1 MRRPPFWA
9 SLLTLVGVI
18 ILCSLGTW
26 QVQRLHWK
34 RGVLAAIDL
43 AYDSAPQPLSAAD
56 IERSAER
63 KTLFLRGTV
72 RGHFITEKSLH
83 LVPRVFEGRQGYH
96 LVTPLVMEDGGTIL
110 VNRGW
115 MPLETRTDPD
125 ASGDVAVTGLLR
137 KPDRANAFTP
147 KNASSGN
154 TAYSLDLQGFLPY
167 VLYAENRDE
176 GQLPIPVGAK
186 PVPQN
191 NHLSYAIFWFTM
203 AGLLLVIYA
212 LRFLVPARKKTA

>member
-9 SLLTLVGVI
+9 SLLTLAGII
-18 ILCSLGTW
+18 ILCALGTW
-26 QVQRLHWK
+26 QVQRLQWK
-34 RGVLAAIDL
+34 RDLLAAIDL
-43 AYDSAPQPLSAAD
+43 AYDSAPQALSAAE
-56 IERSAER
+56 IERAAEK

-72 RGHFITEKSLH
+72 RGRFIAEKSLH

-96 LVTPLVMEDGGTIL
+96 LVTPLAIDDGGTIL

-125 ASGDVAVTGLLR
+125 AFGDIAVTGLLR
-137 KPDRANAFTP
+137 KPDRANTFTP

-154 TAYSLDLQGFLPY
+154 IVYSLDLQGFLPY
-167 VLYAENRDE
+167 VLYAESRDE
-176 GQLPIPVGAK
+176 GQLPIPVGTK

-203 AGLLLVIYA
+203 AGLLLIVYV
-212 LRFLVPARKKTA
+212 LRFLVPARK